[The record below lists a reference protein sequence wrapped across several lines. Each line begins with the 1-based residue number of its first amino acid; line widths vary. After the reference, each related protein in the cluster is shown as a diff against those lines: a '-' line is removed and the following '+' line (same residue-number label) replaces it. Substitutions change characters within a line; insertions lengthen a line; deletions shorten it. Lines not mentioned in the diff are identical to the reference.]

1 MIDGVVMPGMHVASD
16 DGTGFTVRRSHANTW
31 WAIFGDHRL
40 VRDDDLQAP
49 ERAPSDVIT
58 AVETRLAAGS
68 TPRLAGLTVAK
79 VELDVCGAWMT
90 VANAEVARPI
100 VLRRAGWVD
109 VRGHPG
115 EALGG
120 ARRYTAADDRIGLGP
135 GDAVVL
141 QRSVLVGTGDGR
153 TATPDDAVL
162 DGLLSVAGRPPDAI
176 VDALQR
182 CLPTSGTHPASGA
195 VAIAVPGEL
204 GADPKQ
210 RVADATG
217 VALAEVSLPG
227 HPLGDLQPELW
238 LEPPPPP
245 RLARLRL
252 APDRSS
258 PRAVRQLLDRLLASW
273 RLDGRI
279 DDDNVKLAASE
290 LAANAVLHAG
300 TPQAATIRYLG
311 AAVRIEIDD
320 QSPVLPSFREADD
333 RGGRG
338 LPLVDAVSSS
348 WGAHR
353 RPEGK
358 RVWCEV
364 PVRP

>member
-1 MIDGVVMPGMHVASD
+1 MPGMHVVASD
-16 DGTGFTVRRSHANTW
+16 GGTGFAVRRSQANIW

-49 ERAPSDVIT
+49 EQAPSGVISALEARIT
-58 AVETRLAAGS
+58 AGAA
-68 TPRLAGLTVAK
+68 PRPAGLTVAK
-79 VELDVCGAWMT
+79 IELDVCGAWLT
-90 VANAEVARPI
+90 VANAEVARPV

-109 VRGHPG
+109 VRGHPAV
-115 EALGG
+115 ALG
-120 ARRYTAADDRIGLGP
+120 AAPRYVPADDRIGLGP
-135 GDAVVL
+135 GDAVVV
-141 QRSVLVGTGDGR
+141 QRSVVVGTGDGR
-153 TATPDDAVL
+153 TATPDEAL
-162 DGLLSVAGRPPDAI
+162 FDGLLAVAGRPADAI
-176 VDALQR
+176 ADALQR
-182 CLPTSGTHPASGA
+182 CLSSLRTPTAPAA
-195 VAIAVPGEL
+195 VIAVPSDL

-217 VALAEVSLPG
+217 VPLDEVSLPG

-238 LEPPPPP
+238 REPPPPP

-279 DDDNVKLAASE
+279 DDGDVKLAASE

-300 TPQAATIRYLG
+300 TAQAVTIRYLG
-311 AAVRIEIDD
+311 TAVRIEVDD
-320 QSPVLPSFREADD
+320 HSRVLPSFREADD
-333 RGGRG
+333 HGGRG
-338 LPLVDAVSSS
+338 LPLVEAVSSS
-348 WGAHR
+348 WGAHL

-364 PVRP
+364 AVHR

>member
-1 MIDGVVMPGMHVASD
+1 MIDGAVMPGMHVVASD
-16 DGTGFTVRRSHANTW
+16 TTELTVRRSQANTW
-31 WAIFGDHRL
+31 WAIFGDDGL
-40 VRDDDLQAP
+40 VRDEDLEAP

-58 AVETRLAAGS
+58 AVEARLSLGS
-68 TPRLAGLTVAK
+68 TPRPVALTVAK

-90 VANAEVARPI
+90 VANAEVARPV

-115 EALGG
+115 ATLGG
-120 ARRYTAADDRIGLGP
+120 ARRYVAADDRIGLGP

-141 QRSVLVGTGDGR
+141 QRSVPLGSGDGR
-153 TATPDDAVL
+153 STTPDETVL
-162 DGLLSVAGRPPDAI
+162 DELLSVAGRTPDTI
-176 VDALQR
+176 IDALQR
-182 CLPTSGTHPASGA
+182 CLPTSGPHLAA
-195 VAIAVPGEL
+195 VAAIAVPGEL

-217 VALAEVSLPG
+217 VALGEVSLPG

-238 LEPPPPP
+238 LEPPQPP

-279 DDDNVKLAASE
+279 DDEGVKLAASE
-290 LAANAVLHAG
+290 LAANAVLHTG

-311 AAVRIEIDD
+311 AVVRIEIDD
-320 QSPVLPSFREADD
+320 ESPVLPSFREADD

-338 LPLVDAVSSS
+338 LPLVAAVSSS

-353 RPEGK
+353 RPDGK

-364 PVRP
+364 AVHP

>member
-1 MIDGVVMPGMHVASD
+1 MIDGTIMPGMHVVASD
-16 DGTGFTVRRSHANTW
+16 HGTAFTVRRSQANTW

-40 VRDDDLQAP
+40 VQDEDLQAP
-49 ERAPSDVIT
+49 ERAPSEVII

-68 TPRLAGLTVAK
+68 TPRLVGLTVAK

-90 VANAEVARPI
+90 VANAEVARPV

-120 ARRYTAADDRIGLGP
+120 GRRYAPADDRIGLGP

-153 TATPDDAVL
+153 TAMPDEAVV
-162 DGLLSVAGRPPDAI
+162 DGLLAVAGRPPDAI

-182 CLPTSGTHPASGA
+182 CLSTPGTNLAAAA
-195 VAIAVPGEL
+195 VIAVPHEL

-217 VALAEVSLPG
+217 VPLDDVSLPG

-252 APDRSS
+252 APDLSS

-279 DDDNVKLAASE
+279 DDDNVKLVASE
-290 LAANAVLHAG
+290 LATNAVLHAG
-300 TPQAATIRYLG
+300 SPQAATIRYLG

-338 LPLVDAVSSS
+338 LPLVDAVSSA